1 MILGHFAA
9 LRGGRNDQA
18 KSFLDDA
25 AARCDKYVWPYPV
38 VEYLR
43 GESKQ
48 AKLLAAATDNDKMTE
63 VRCFLGLDLIQK
75 KEKDSAL
82 AHFRWVKEHGNPR
95 SVEYTIALAELDR
108 LINK

>member
-1 MILGHFAA
+1 MIFGHFVA
-9 LRGGRNDQA
+9 LRDGRNDQG

-25 AARCDKYVWPYPV
+25 AARCDRSVWPYPV

-43 GESKQ
+43 GESNQ
-48 AKLLAAATDNDKMTE
+48 AKLLATATDNDKMTE

-82 AHFRWVKEHGNPR
+82 AHFRWVTEHGNPR
-95 SVEYTIALAELDR
+95 SIEYGIALAELRR
-108 LINK
+108 LARK